1 MSKTPEYNARH
12 EADIA
17 ALLKDQIER
26 LYRVGLGFCG
36 NHADAQDLVQ
46 ETLIR
51 AYRKWDQFE
60 GRANRA
66 TWLYRIASR
75 VCLRMR
81 RRRAGQPARIES
93 LDEDPAFAEKTM
105 VDLDA
110 LARNQEAERGESEL
124 IPRLQA
130 AIVALPPEFRIV
142 LVLKDIAG
150 LSVEDTARA
159 LGLKPQTVKTRLHR
173 GRLRLR
179 RSVAARLPHKP
190 GSAPAYAKQVCL
202 DLLRAKQE
210 ALDRGV
216 EFPVLESLICERCQS
231 VFATLDLTKELCRR
245 IGAGPLPAQLREL
258 IAAQQAIS
266 KS

>member
-1 MSKTPEYNARH
+1 MKPANPP
-12 EADIA
+12 DPVA
-17 ALLKDQIER
+17 ALLRGQMEQ
-26 LYRVGLGFCG
+26 LYRVGIGFCG

-60 GRANRA
+60 GRADPT

-110 LARNQEAERGESEL
+110 LARRQEAERGESEAL
-124 IPRLQA
+124 LRMQD
-130 AIVALPPEFRIV
+130 AIAALPAEFRVV
-142 LVLKDIAG
+142 LVLKEIAG
-150 LSVEDTARA
+150 LSVEDAAAA

-173 GRLRLR
+173 ARMRLR
-179 RSVAARLPHKP
+179 RAIVSALPRKP
-190 GSAPAYAKQVCL
+190 GAAPAYSKQICL
-202 DLLRAKQE
+202 DLLRAKQD

-216 EFPVLESLICERCQS
+216 PFPVQDALVCERCQA
-231 VFATLDLTKELCRR
+231 VFATLDLGTDLCRR
-245 IGAGPLPAQLREL
+245 LGAGPLPPALRKL
-258 IAAQQAIS
+258 IS
-266 KS
+266 

>member
-1 MSKTPEYNARH
+1 MSETPITNARR

-17 ALLKDQIER
+17 ALLKDQMER

-60 GRANRA
+60 GRADRA

-75 VCLRMR
+75 VCMRMR
-81 RRRAGQPARIES
+81 RRRAGQPSRIES
-93 LDEDPAFAEKTM
+93 LDEDPAFAEKSM

-110 LARNQEAERGESEL
+110 LARKQERERGDSEL
-124 IPRLQA
+124 LPRLQY
-130 AIVALPPEFRIV
+130 AISALPAEFRVV
-142 LVLKDIAG
+142 LVLKEIAG
-150 LSVEDTARA
+150 MSVEETARV

-173 GRLRLR
+173 GRMRLR
-179 RSVAARLPHKP
+179 RSLAARLPQKP
-190 GSAPAYAKQVCL
+190 GGAPAYAKQVCI
-202 DLLRAKQE
+202 DLLRAKQD

-216 EFPVLESLICERCQS
+216 EFPVQESLICERCQS
-231 VFATLDLTKELCRR
+231 VFATLDLTSDLCRR
-245 IGAGPLPAQLREL
+245 IGAGPLPNEIRRLLTA
-258 IAAQQAIS
+258 
-266 KS
+266 K

>member
-1 MSKTPEYNARH
+1 MSAHSTGNTRRED
-12 EADIA
+12 DIA
-17 ALLKDQIER
+17 VLLKGQMER

-60 GRANRA
+60 GRADRA

-93 LDEDPAFAEKTM
+93 LDSDPAFAEKTM

-110 LARNQEAERGESEL
+110 LARREEAERGESEL
-124 IPRLQA
+124 MPRLQTS
-130 AIVALPPEFRIV
+130 ISALPAEFRVV
-142 LVLKDIAG
+142 LVLKEIAG
-150 LSVEDTARA
+150 LPVEETARI

-173 GRLRLR
+173 ARMRLR
-179 RSVAARLPHKP
+179 RGLAARLPHKP

-216 EFPVLESLICERCQS
+216 RFPVQESLICERCQS
-231 VFATLDLTKELCRR
+231 VFATLDLARDLCGR
-245 IGAGPLPAQLREL
+245 IGAGPMPDEIRRLL
-258 IAAQQAIS
+258 AAPPEILY
-266 KS
+266 